1 MVNILLFIFISFLSM
16 PTIVTLIEKKS
27 DVSILYSIDDK
38 ETQKDVKDLLESIDF
53 DHKYVV
59 RNFSNR
65 NTPKIILKN
74 ISNLDSISFDIVIPP
89 PKMV

>member
-1 MVNILLFIFISFLSM
+1 M
-16 PTIVTLIEKKS
+16 PTIVTLIENKS
-27 DVSILYSIDDK
+27 DVSILFSIDDK

-65 NTPKIILKN
+65 NTPKIIFEN